1 MKEINGTKLYDI
13 NEIAELLGISK
24 RTVQKYLL
32 EEKTLKGCKLAN
44 HWYISEENLQK
55 YLQGE
60 TD

>member
-13 NEIAELLGISK
+13 HEIADLLGVSM

-32 EEKTLKGCKLAN
+32 EDKTLRGCKLAN

-55 YLQGE
+55 FLQGE
-60 TD
+60 TE